1 MASNIKH
8 SVASALNSLSGDGI
22 FFPIADEQNVEAL
35 IEDYFNESKESGSD
49 DDEEC
54 SKEFITY
61 ITRTHSNLTHIIITG
76 ISFTFCD
83 EINNEEIEGK
93 CTCCINQ

>member
-1 MASNIKH
+1 MVSNTKR

-22 FFPIADEQNVEAL
+22 FFPSTDNQNVEAL
-35 IEDYFNESKESGSD
+35 IEEYFNESEESGSD

-61 ITRTHSNLTHIIITG
+61 ITRIHSN
-76 ISFTFCD
+76 
-83 EINNEEIEGK
+83 
-93 CTCCINQ
+93 

>member
-1 MASNIKH
+1 MEWPTNRSICSLGGITWRLITIMASNAKR

-22 FFPIADEQNVEAL
+22 FFPSADDQNVEAL
-35 IEDYFNESKESGSD
+35 IEEYFNESEESGSD

-61 ITRTHSNLTHIIITG
+61 ITRIHSN
-76 ISFTFCD
+76 
-83 EINNEEIEGK
+83 
-93 CTCCINQ
+93 